1 VVDAINNTIVENASG
16 SLMGLNGSSGS
27 NINVI
32 NNVFWGNTPGVDNN
46 SFNGN
51 LQLYNNVVEGGA
63 ASFGTFAGLASSV
76 YDYDPQ
82 FVNPATDNYSFD
94 SNSICFD
101 TGIDQTIQG
110 GDLDILGNPRLVND
124 YCDMGAFERQ
134 SCSRDNNLCSGA
146 LPLELDADWV
156 YGNTRCSDDGG
167 YPAMTCMGDVS
178 GNVWYS
184 FVAPA
189 SGAVDVRVRYV
200 TGFQQLGGIATEVYG
215 GSCGSPIP
223 VGCHNDPLISPFL
236 ELTNLIAGATYR
248 IRIEANGMSSL
259 GFEVQVN
266 TEVGPTCLGDFDLN
280 GQVDAGDLLTF
291 LSGFGCTGGCA
302 TDLDGDSNTG
312 SSDLLIFLSAF
323 GTLCN

>member
-1 VVDAINNTIVENASG
+1 
-16 SLMGLNGSSGS
+16 
-27 NINVI
+27 
-32 NNVFWGNTPGVDNN
+32 
-46 SFNGN
+46 
-51 LQLYNNVVEGGA
+51 
-63 ASFGTFAGLASSV
+63 
-76 YDYDPQ
+76 
-82 FVNPATDNYSFD
+82 
-94 SNSICFD
+94 
-101 TGIDQTIQG
+101 
-110 GDLDILGNPRLVND
+110 
-124 YCDMGAFERQ
+124 
-134 SCSRDNNLCSGA
+134 
-146 LPLELDADWV
+146 
-156 YGNTRCSDDGG
+156 
-167 YPAMTCMGDVS
+167 
-178 GNVWYS
+178 
-184 FVAPA
+184 
-189 SGAVDVRVRYV
+189 VDVRVRYV

-302 TDLDGDSNTG
+302 TDLDGDANTG